1 LVNKTKSIKQV
12 RAIRCSQ
19 RNDGC
24 RAALRPPIP
33 NRRRSALGGAE
44 KFLLPPREQDVA
56 QRSAVVGSVDGRRPS
71 SIAASS
77 SESSTATSSSRI
89 GVLTNSAT

>member
-1 LVNKTKSIKQV
+1 MVNKTKSIKQV

-44 KFLLPPREQDVA
+44 KFLLPSREQDVA
-56 QRSAVVGSVDGRRPS
+56 QRGAVVHSVDGQAKAVEHRGLRVRKLDS
-71 SIAASS
+71 DVFELIG
-77 SESSTATSSSRI
+77 SR
-89 GVLTNSAT
+89 AD